1 MTRPPRLAAW
11 IVDRATRREAWRHD
25 VCGDLAEEFADV
37 AAASGLARA
46 RRWYRHEAMRLAA
59 EAAGRRARGALR
71 AVAILFFIG
80 DRPVNA
86 LSQEIR
92 SALRS
97 LKRRPGVT
105 AAILLTL
112 AIGLGVNAAIFDSIN
127 SLLLTPFDFKQ
138 VDRLVMLAEIS
149 ESEPFLKESV
159 SPANFLDFERE
170 ATTVTDLS
178 AYGWAELNLSGGD
191 RPERVSAFSTS
202 DNFFTTLGVTP
213 ALGRF
218 FTPASHVFG
227 QHHEAVLSDA
237 LWRSRFGADPAI
249 VGRQIHMDGEPAVI
263 VGVAPPGF
271 TFPEGA
277 QAWTPLAFEP
287 KEAANRKSHYLT
299 VFGRLADGHT
309 ANDASAELG
318 GIYERIRA
326 EHLDDVRGLNL
337 TVTSFTHGMIDVGM
351 PSILV
356 LWQAAA
362 AFVLL
367 IGCTN
372 VINLLLAQGAE
383 RQRELAVRL
392 AIGASR
398 VRIVRQLLVESLT
411 LSLAAVPAALAV
423 AWLTLKLMKG
433 AMPATLIRFV
443 PGWDKMAVDLRMLGW
458 TVLGA
463 AVTGVLF
470 GLLPA
475 IHASRASVLSAV
487 KGAGD
492 GGRSQTAGVSR
503 NRARRALVVAELALA
518 LPLLVASAMAV
529 TGVQKF
535 VTGAQG
541 YDPNGVLRASVE
553 LPGAQYKDDA
563 ALRQF
568 TDRLL
573 EEVRRVPAITSAATA
588 SLLPASGA
596 NRSTDLEIEGQPIDK
611 DNPANANFRV
621 VSPNYFETM
630 RIPILTGR
638 AIGSIDRET
647 GERVAVVSESLARKY
662 FKGDAIGRRL
672 KIQRLGGSDWVTV
685 AGVSGDIIDD
695 WFANRNVPTIYV
707 PAAQTPTRAI
717 TIAARTAGDPA
728 GLETDVRRA
737 LTAVDPGLPIYR
749 VMTMN
754 AALKERTTGL
764 RFIGGLMASF
774 GLIALALAAIG
785 IYSVMA
791 FYVTLRRKEM
801 GLRLALGATPGDVLR
816 MTLGQASRL
825 SLVGVVIGTAAALAL
840 ARVIEQALFGT
851 ATASPA
857 LFVTVAGT
865 LFAIATL
872 ASFVPAREATKVDP
886 ASSLRE

>member
-1 MTRPPRLAAW
+1 MRPPRLAAW
-11 IVDRATRREAWRHD
+11 TVERVTRREVWRHD
-25 VCGDLAEEFADV
+25 VSGDLAEEFADV
-37 AAASGLARA
+37 AALAGPTPA
-46 RRWYRHEAMRLAA
+46 RRWYRKQAARLVA
-59 EAAGRRARGALR
+59 ESAGNRLRGALR
-71 AVAILFFIG
+71 ALAVLFFIG
-80 DRPVNA
+80 DRPMNA
-86 LSQEIR
+86 FSQEVR
-92 SALRS
+92 AALRS

-127 SLLLTPFDFKQ
+127 SLLLKPFEFKQ
-138 VDRLVMLAEIS
+138 VDRMVMIAETS
-149 ESEPFLKESV
+149 DSEPYPKESV
-159 SPANFLDFERE
+159 SPANFLDFAQH

-202 DNFFTTLGVTP
+202 DHFFATLGITP

-218 FTPASHVFG
+218 FTPDSHVFG
-227 QHHEAVLSDA
+227 QHHEAVLSDT
-237 LWRSRFGADPAI
+237 LWRTHFGADPTI
-249 VGRQIHMDGEPAVI
+249 IGREVHMDGEPAVI

-271 TFPEGA
+271 NFPEGA
-277 QAWTPLAFEP
+277 EAWTPLAFDP
-287 KEAANRKSHYLT
+287 KEAANRRSHYLT

-309 ANDASAELG
+309 LSDASAELG
-318 GIYERIRA
+318 GLYDRIRA
-326 EHLDDVRGLNL
+326 EHLDDVRGLAL
-337 TVTSFTHGMIDVGM
+337 HVMTFTSGMVDVGM
-351 PSILV
+351 PTILG

-398 VRIVRQLLVESLT
+398 VRIVRQLLVENLT
-411 LSLAAVPAALAV
+411 LSLAAVPGAMAV
-423 AWLTLKLMKG
+423 AWVTLKLMKA
-433 AMPATLIRFV
+433 AMPAALIRFV
-443 PGWDKMAVDLRMLGW
+443 PGWEKMAVDGWMLAW
-458 TVLGA
+458 TTLGA
-463 AVTGVLF
+463 MVTGLLF

-529 TGVQKF
+529 SGVQKF

-553 LPGAQYKDDA
+553 LPDSQYKDDA
-563 ALRQF
+563 SLRLF
-568 TDRLL
+568 ADRLL
-573 EEVRRVPAITSAATA
+573 DEVGRLPSISAAATG
-588 SLLPASGA
+588 SILPASGS
-596 NRSTDLEIEGQPIDK
+596 NSSTKLEIEGQPIDK
-611 DNPANANFRV
+611 DNPVRANFRI
-621 VSPNYFETM
+621 VSTQYFETM
-630 RIPILTGR
+630 RIPIVTGR
-638 AIGSIDRET
+638 AFGSIDRES
-647 GERVAVVSESLARKY
+647 GERVAIVSESLAKRY
-662 FKGDAIGRRL
+662 FKGDAVGRRL
-672 KIQRLGGSDWVTV
+672 KIQRLEGSDWVTI

-695 WFANRNVPTIYV
+695 WFANRNAPTIYV
-707 PAAQTPTRAI
+707 PEAQTPTHSI
-717 TIAARTAGDPA
+717 NLVARTTGDPHA
-728 GLETDVRRA
+728 IEADVRRA
-737 LTAVDPGLPIYR
+737 LSAVDPNLPIYR
-749 VMTMN
+749 VMTLN
-754 AALKERTTGL
+754 EALKERTTGL

-774 GLIALALAAIG
+774 GFIALALAAIG

-801 GLRLALGATPGDVLR
+801 GLRLALGATPGNVLR

-825 SLVGVVIGTAAALAL
+825 SIIGVVVGTAVAIPL
-840 ARVIEQALFGT
+840 ARLMEQAMLGV
-851 ATASPA
+851 ATASPMLYA
-857 LFVTVAGT
+857 TVAVALLT
-865 LFAIATL
+865 IATL
-872 ASFVPAREATKVDP
+872 ASLIPAREATKVDP
-886 ASSLRE
+886 AQSLRD